1 MRIFKKNIN
10 TVQLQVIIW
19 ILVAFLSYLSNLQ
32 YGSASNALNFTVL
45 EMLFYAVII
54 FGNTYWLIPRFYAER
69 KIVTYIVLL
78 VLLLT
83 FAVISGALGTVYL
96 DNLGAPIK
104 TGMTI
109 KILAYHIFS
118 AVLIFIFSVLYR
130 LALDYFVL
138 SKTQDQI
145 KAEKAQT
152 ELHLLKQQVHPH
164 FLFNTLNNIY
174 YVAQKG
180 SPEAAEL
187 IERLSDIMRYFVEE
201 SKKEK
206 VLLKDELEL
215 LKSYIELES
224 IRMRYEMPIDFEI
237 QGEIDAV
244 IIPPLLLLPIVEN
257 IFKHGIDKR
266 SKQNFAKISLTVQD
280 KQLLFRTEN
289 RYYSP
294 ELKEQ
299 GSRTGMVNLDKRL
312 KLYYGNKY
320 ELGTRKQ
327 GDLFIVNLL
336 INNHEN

>member
-1 MRIFKKNIN
+1 MRVFKKNIN
-10 TVQLQVIIW
+10 TGQLQVAIW
-19 ILVAFLSYLSNLQ
+19 TLVTFLSYLSNLQ

-45 EMLFYAVII
+45 EMLFYAII
-54 FGNTYWLIPRFYAER
+54 ICGNTYWLIPRFYAKR
-69 KIVTYIVLL
+69 KTVAYIVLL

-83 FAVISGALGTVYL
+83 FAVIFGALGTVFL
-96 DNLGAPIK
+96 DQPFGAPTK
-104 TGMTI
+104 TGITI

-152 ELHLLKQQVHPH
+152 ELDLLKQQVHPH

-180 SPEAAEL
+180 SPEAADL

-206 VLLKDELEL
+206 VMLKDELEL

-224 IRMRYEMPIDFEI
+224 IRMRYEMPVDFEI
-237 QGEIDAV
+237 NGEIDSV

-266 SKQNFAKISLTVQD
+266 SKNNFAK
-280 KQLLFRTEN
+280 
-289 RYYSP
+289 
-294 ELKEQ
+294 
-299 GSRTGMVNLDKRL
+299 
-312 KLYYGNKY
+312 NKP
-320 ELGTRKQ
+320 GCAR
-327 GDLFIVNLL
+327 
-336 INNHEN
+336 